1 METKMK
7 GKMSPQSKSFLVLL
21 ILILVGSYLCLTMW
35 WLYLSQ
41 PTQNHS
47 WPLGGNFQM
56 TSYRPNQN
64 QTVKS
69 QTAAAPAV
77 DTSGWKTYTDSTYHF
92 SFKYQPDWKIL
103 APQKKNGYIV
113 LQVDPGAKY
122 YNFNIYISP
131 DSFYI
136 MDGLPYN
143 TETIGGE
150 QAYDVVNS
158 LFGIKF
164 NNTYYTFDVG
174 QSFKLLPQFDA
185 LVHTVNFN
193 G

>member
-1 METKMK
+1 
-7 GKMSPQSKSFLVLL
+7 
-21 ILILVGSYLCLTMW
+21 
-35 WLYLSQ
+35 
-41 PTQNHS
+41 
-47 WPLGGNFQM
+47 
-56 TSYRPNQN
+56 
-64 QTVKS
+64 
-69 QTAAAPAV
+69 
-77 DTSGWKTYTDSTYHF
+77 
-92 SFKYQPDWKIL
+92 
-103 APQKKNGYIV
+103 
-113 LQVDPGAKY
+113 
-122 YNFNIYISP
+122 
-131 DSFYI
+131 